1 MVLPLSSR
9 WRLRI
14 GILFPRRL
22 LTTPPPSL
30 PSSPLPRPFPQFC
43 SEQGGGK
50 RPRRLAWEFQPG
62 FCPFNLQ
69 T

>member
-1 MVLPLSSR
+1 MVRPPSSKGWLGIRTLFQCPLQ
-9 WRLRI
+9 
-14 GILFPRRL
+14 
-22 LTTPPPSL
+22 TTPPSFL
-30 PSSPLPRPFPQFC
+30 PLFRPIPQFC

-50 RPRRLAWEFQPG
+50 VSPAWEFQPG